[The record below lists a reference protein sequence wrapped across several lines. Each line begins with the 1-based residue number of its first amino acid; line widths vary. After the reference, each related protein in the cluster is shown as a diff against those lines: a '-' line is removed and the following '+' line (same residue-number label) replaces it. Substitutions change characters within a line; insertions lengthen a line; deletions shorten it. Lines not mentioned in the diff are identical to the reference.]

1 MLTEWWQLWQNG
13 PVTDSWDRMV
23 LRLIVLTE
31 WSRGS
36 RQADAGAGDRVAVA
50 AVEAVGAG
58 RTALG
63 AEQSSAATW
72 KQQIIHSCFKK
83 HLKLYIVILSLYKY
97 SYKLQV

>member
-1 MLTEWWQLWQNG
+1 
-13 PVTDSWDRMV
+13 MV
-23 LRLIVLTE
+23 LRLTVLTE

-63 AEQSSAATW
+63 AEQSSAANW
-72 KQQIIHSCFKK
+72 KATNCSLLFQETLKTLHCNFII
-83 HLKLYIVILSLYKY
+83 I
-97 SYKLQV
+97 